1 MWIFF
6 NKSRNSFLLRSE
18 NIIRKTVQDF
28 FLVIRLNLKL
38 LHKLFKEKWNNLRVW
53 FPEPRNF
60 TSALLQHGTA
70 LPEPSSQAGRITWS
84 IHEQSSLWAV
94 SEVELWGSG
103 LWCCTGEYILQCIC
117 TCRLQLQL
125 KMLNCINSHIA
136 HYQSWIHW
144 SCPWLLTVIT
154 DVGDGFQS
162 STGTSHWRAMRAL
175 FCQWISQQL
184 TDN

>member
-1 MWIFF
+1 MAQLCL
-6 NKSRNSFLLRSE
+6 SPALRQEGS
-18 NIIRKTVQDF
+18 
-28 FLVIRLNLKL
+28 
-38 LHKLFKEKWNNLRVW
+38 
-53 FPEPRNF
+53 
-60 TSALLQHGTA
+60 HGV
-70 LPEPSSQAGRITWS
+70 SM
-84 IHEQSSLWAV
+84 SSLLCGLWVRWSFEAV
-94 SEVELWGSG
+94 G

-162 STGTSHWRAMRAL
+162 SAGTSHWRAMRAL

-184 TDN
+184 ADSRRSIESLLFQILINVYLKHWKFRD